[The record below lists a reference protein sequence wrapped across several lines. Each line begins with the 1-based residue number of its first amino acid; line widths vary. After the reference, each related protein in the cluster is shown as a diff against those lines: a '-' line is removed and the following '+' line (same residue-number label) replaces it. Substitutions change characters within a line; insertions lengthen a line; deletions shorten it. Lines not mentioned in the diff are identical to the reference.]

1 MTTKQELAARYGETG
16 RSTPNRILSFL
27 LIVGFVVVV
36 TWAAVGLSG
45 TDVEGN
51 VIGWEAFDREVV
63 VDLEVRGTAP
73 EGVTCV
79 LRATDPYAVDVGYQE
94 IVVPDPPATA
104 SITIP
109 TVVRAGS
116 VIALGCAPVGDDL
129 SVPPPDFPPGVAIP
143 QP

>member
-1 MTTKQELAARYGETG
+1 MTTKQELSVRYGETG

-73 EGVTCV
+73 EGVACV

-94 IVVPDPPATA
+94 VVVPDPPATA

>member
-1 MTTKQELAARYGETG
+1 MTTKRELTVRYGETS

-73 EGVTCV
+73 EGVACV

-94 IVVPDPPATA
+94 VVVPDPPATA
-104 SITIP
+104 SVTIP

>member
-1 MTTKQELAARYGETG
+1 MTTKRELTVRYGETS

-73 EGVTCV
+73 EGVACV

-94 IVVPDPPATA
+94 VVVPDPPATA
-104 SITIP
+104 LVTIP